1 MSEAESR
8 ATVEKSREQWKS
20 PSFLKELFLG
30 SLRLDLI
37 EPFPEIPFIG
47 TEGFEQFL
55 ADMREFLVKEV
66 DSAKIDQTGEY
77 PPEVLNKLRSLGAFG
92 MKIPKE
98 YGGKGFTQ
106 AEYDTVMKLLGSRDG
121 NLTALLS
128 AHQSIGAPQPLK
140 MFGTPEQK
148 KKYLPRL
155 AAGAISAFALTEPN
169 VGSDPSKME
178 ATVTRD
184 DNGDYI
190 LNGHK
195 LWCTNG
201 TLAELIVVMARHADK
216 PKELSAFILEM
227 NTHGIKI
234 NHRCRFMG
242 LRALANA
249 DMTFEN
255 VKIPKENIIGS
266 EGAGLKIAFVT
277 LNTGR
282 LALPAGAVGCVKTCL
297 AIVRYWAM
305 QRKQWGAEIG
315 KHEAIAQK
323 ISDMAANLFAM
334 EAVADLGSRLA
345 DRSGYDIRL
354 EAAAAKEFNTVC
366 AWKMVDETM
375 QIRGGRG
382 YENESSLSA
391 RGELGLPVERMMR
404 DFRINLIFEGSSEIM
419 HLFMAREAVDKH
431 FGLAKPFVDKD
442 GKYSWKDKAKAGVE
456 IFKFYSKWI
465 PRLFFN
471 PSSFSRFG
479 RLEKHMR
486 FVERSCRRLARNTFY
501 GMVLNGPKL
510 EKKQAFLFRIIDIG
524 MDLYAMSAAIL
535 RADSLRNKKDFQ
547 HGEDAVELADNFCRM
562 AERRV
567 KQKFHDLW
575 HNDDALKY
583 QTAKN
588 VLAAKYTWLE
598 R

>member
-8 ATVEKSREQWKS
+8 ATVEASREQWKS

-30 SLRLDLI
+30 NLRLDLI
-37 EPFPEIPFIG
+37 EPFPEQPFIKTDG
-47 TEGFEQFL
+47 YEQFY
-55 ADMREFLVKEV
+55 ADLRQFLVTEV
-66 DSAKIDQTGEY
+66 DSAQIDQTGEY
-77 PPEVLNKLRSLGAFG
+77 PETVLNKLRKLGAFG

-98 YGGKGFTQ
+98 YGGLGFTQ
-106 AEYDTVMKLLGSRDG
+106 AEYDCVMKLLGSRDG

-178 ATVTRD
+178 ATVTKD
-184 DNGDYI
+184 ANGDYI

-201 TLAELIVVMARHADK
+201 TLAELIVVMARHADN
-216 PKELSAFILEM
+216 PKNLSAFILEM
-227 NTHGIKI
+227 NTPGIKI

-249 DMTFEN
+249 DITFEN
-255 VKIPKENIIGS
+255 VKIPKENIIGA
-266 EGAGLKIAFVT
+266 EGMGLKIAFVT

-297 AIVRYWAM
+297 AIVRYWAS
-305 QRKQWGAEIG
+305 QRNQWGAPIG
-315 KHEAIAQK
+315 KHEAIAHK
-323 ISDMAANLFAM
+323 LSDMSANLFAM

-345 DRSGYDIRL
+345 DRPGYDIRL
-354 EAAAAKEFNTVC
+354 EAAAAKEFNTFYG
-366 AWKMVDETM
+366 WKMIDDTM
-375 QIRGGRG
+375 QICGGRG

-431 FGLAKPFVDKD
+431 VQLAGAFIDPKSKWKNKLKAVPGLF
-442 GKYSWKDKAKAGVE
+442 S
-456 IFKFYSKWI
+456 FYSTWF

-471 PSSFSRFG
+471 PVSFERFG
-479 RLEKHMR
+479 RLNKHMY
-486 FVERSCRRLARNTFY
+486 FVERMCRKLARNTFY
-501 GMVLNGPKL
+501 GMMVYRAKM
-510 EKKQAFLFRIIDIG
+510 EKKQAFLFRLVDIG
-524 MDLYAMSAAIL
+524 VDLYAMSAAIVRANTL
-535 RADSLRNKKDFQ
+535 RENNWKHQ
-547 HGEDAVELADNFCRM
+547 EQAVELADNFCRM
-562 AERRV
+562 AERRIE
-567 KQKFHDLW
+567 QKFRELW
-575 HNDDALKY
+575 HNDDKLKY
-583 QTAKN
+583 EAAKN
-588 VLAAKYTWLE
+588 VLGGEYTWLE